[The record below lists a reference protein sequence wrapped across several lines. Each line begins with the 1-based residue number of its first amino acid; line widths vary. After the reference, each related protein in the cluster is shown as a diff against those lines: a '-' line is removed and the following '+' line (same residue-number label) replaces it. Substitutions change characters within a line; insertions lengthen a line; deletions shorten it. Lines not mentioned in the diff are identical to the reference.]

1 MFCGHCFNRIC
12 KPSLKLSLKKIGLQG
27 CCVTIDLWPLIV
39 YSVLVV
45 GLVSGLLVVSAL
57 LGQKRQD
64 HATHD
69 VYESGVLPVGSANIK
84 IAVPFYLTAILFI
97 IFDLEAAFLFAYAI
111 SIREAGWFGYIEVCI
126 FISILLA
133 GLLYLW
139 KAGALEWRTLRQQND
154 LANLQGEGGVVNVV
168 NGLKK
173 IQLDTSHQ
181 DQDQDNHTHDNIHH
195 TGAAH

>member
-12 KPSLKLSLKKIGLQG
+12 KPSLKLSLKKIGLQDCG
-27 CCVTIDLWPLIV
+27 VTIDLWPLIV

>member
-1 MFCGHCFNRIC
+1 MFCGYCFNRIC
-12 KPSLKLSLKKIGLQG
+12 KPSFKRSLKKFRLQDCG
-27 CCVTIDLWPLIV
+27 VTIDLWPLIV

-173 IQLDTSHQ
+173 ILPDTSNDHNSHN
-181 DQDQDNHTHDNIHH
+181 DTHDNIHH